1 MSRDMFVN
9 VTSILTTIAINIVG
23 DDDFSPPGPP
33 RPPKSDVALA
43 LFIAYIILIIVS
55 NFLMLVAFA
64 VEKKL
69 RTYTNYFIINLVIA
83 DLCVGLLLI
92 ASIVNVYH
100 PESWL
105 CKLHL
110 ALNDAILSVSVVGVV
125 IICVDRHRATF
136 DPIGHYTSRR
146 KSRAVFANVLAWLV
160 SCTFWLPYTLG
171 WDLAARAS
179 ADSDDSLDKACV
191 PRYGMRAVSALV
203 PAAVTIVLPLVIISV
218 LYIRLMWKI
227 RQTTSKRQVIHQGGD
242 ASVQVVTSF
251 SNSMGSTII
260 TTDGKSTGNFKEST
274 LKQGESDPER
284 ERERGRERDREP
296 AAASGKAT
304 RTLSFIIFSFLV
316 AWIPHLIFLVVTT
329 LDPSILRE
337 RKLPA
342 ALLFPISLM
351 RYTNSFLNPASYA
364 AAQPLVRTTVAKL
377 FGCGGPR
384 SK

>member
-1 MSRDMFVN
+1 MSWDIMFLN
-9 VTSILTTIAINIVG
+9 VTPIPTTIATDVVS
-23 DDDFSPPGPP
+23 DDDFSPPGAP
-33 RPPKSDVALA
+33 RPPQSDVALA

-55 NFLMLVAFA
+55 NVLMLVAFA

-92 ASIVNVYH
+92 AAIVNVYH

-179 ADSDDSLDKACV
+179 ASDSDGSLDNACV

-227 RQTTSKRQVIHQGGD
+227 RQTTSKRQGIHQGGE
-242 ASVQVVTSF
+242 ASVQV
-251 SNSMGSTII
+251 
-260 TTDGKSTGNFKEST
+260 ESH
-274 LKQGESDPER
+274 PER
-284 ERERGRERDREP
+284 EREQGKERDREP
-296 AAASGKAT
+296 AAAAGKAT
-304 RTLSFIIFSFLV
+304 RTLSFIILSFLV

-337 RKLPA
+337 GNLPA

-377 FGCGGPR
+377 FGCGDPR